1 MSGGDRGAGRGVLLA
16 VVVHLDDLDVGEEL
30 AGNLG
35 ELHHEDGAGGEVRGK
50 EELAALVRVLQS
62 EGLHVLTGNT
72 GGAHNGVR
80 TMGQHALDI
89 GKHGTRLGEVDHD
102 VGSGGVNERTQIIGA
117 GKITVGAGNDLPSA
131 MGIEAADKLEV
142 LSCGHSVDDAGAH
155 TTLGA
160 RNDNL
165 NHKVPP

>member
-16 VVVHLDDLDVGEEL
+16 VVVHLDDLDVREEL

-35 ELHHEDGAGGEVRGK
+35 KLHHEDGAGGEVRGK
-50 EELAALVRVLQS
+50 EELAALVCVLQG
-62 EGLHVLTGNT
+62 EGLHVLTDNAGR
-72 GGAHNGVR
+72 AHNGVH
-80 TMGQHALDI
+80 TMGKHALDV
-89 GKHGTRLGEVDHD
+89 GEHGARLGEVDHD
-102 VGSGGVNERTQIIGA
+102 VGSGGVDERAQIVGA
-117 GKITVGAGNDLPSA
+117 GKITVGAGHKLPGA

-142 LSCGHSVDDAGAH
+142 LSCGHSIDDAGAH
-155 TTLGA
+155 AALGA